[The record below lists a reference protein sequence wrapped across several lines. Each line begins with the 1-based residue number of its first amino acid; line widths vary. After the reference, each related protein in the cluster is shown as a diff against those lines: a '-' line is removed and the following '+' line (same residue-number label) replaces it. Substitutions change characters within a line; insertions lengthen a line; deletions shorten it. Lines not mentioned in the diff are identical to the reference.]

1 MELDGLEDRL
11 CARGHIL
18 SLAADATVQLWSCVG
33 TDQTNDGLTDD
44 HVGGSLARL
53 VCSQPTLNDS
63 FDQPVGYLGVRQQV
77 IV

>member
-1 MELDGLEDRL
+1 MELDGFEDRL
-11 CARGHIL
+11 GARGQVL

-44 HVGGSLARL
+44 HVGGSLAQL

-63 FDQPVGYLGVRQQV
+63 FDQRVGYLGVRQQV